1 MLGTHDDT
9 MRSKTGACVLFL
21 DVIPLWRWIVLCR
34 CYAFQPDGDLGSLGQ
49 SVPGALQPRVDL
61 SHLNDPFQSHYLQA
75 LVANICGASTRTHH
89 SGPNASIT
97 ATCMKRRVKTS
108 RDLTLWDCFEKVG
121 VSDDP
126 TLLHL
131 WQTVR
136 FLGFT
141 PEVGA
146 AVHAGYVEDGYAL
159 QTHVAE
165 LQGSPAALTE
175 TTGGVTGEK
184 S

>member
-1 MLGTHDDT
+1 
-9 MRSKTGACVLFL
+9 
-21 DVIPLWRWIVLCR
+21 
-34 CYAFQPDGDLGSLGQ
+34 
-49 SVPGALQPRVDL
+49 
-61 SHLNDPFQSHYLQA
+61 
-75 LVANICGASTRTHH
+75 
-89 SGPNASIT
+89 
-97 ATCMKRRVKTS
+97 MKRRVKTS
-108 RDLTLWDCFEKVG
+108 RDLTLGDCFEKVG

-126 TLLHL
+126 TLLQL

-165 LQGSPAALTE
+165 VQGSPAALTGAKQQVGYWRE
-175 TTGGVTGEK
+175 IPKNRTWGWSQQKKWPLYLLTSTARQSFSFLQEAKMVSEVANSKYQSLFFILKCQVGNRLV
-184 S
+184 